1 MKFRLAVME
10 DLPQLVVV
18 FEEIIQNMNRNQ
30 IQIWDEVYPCGFF
43 EEDIKNK
50 QLYVLYDSEEIVA
63 AFALCRENAGANMVE
78 WKNNQANALYLDR
91 FGVNVNYL
99 RMGMGSLA
107 IQKAKETAKSVG
119 AVYLRLFVVDIN
131 SPAIELYQ
139 KLGFI
144 RAGGSYDEV
153 IEDDFVLHEYG
164 YEIEL

>member
-1 MKFRLAVME
+1 MLH
-10 DLPQLVVV
+10 
-18 FEEIIQNMNRNQ
+18 
-30 IQIWDEVYPCGFF
+30 
-43 EEDIKNK
+43 
-50 QLYVLYDSEEIVA
+50 DSEEIVA
-63 AFALCRENAGANMVE
+63 AFALCRGNAGANMVE

-91 FGVNVNYL
+91 FGVNVN
-99 RMGMGSLA
+99 
-107 IQKAKETAKSVG
+107 
-119 AVYLRLFVVDIN
+119 YLRLFVVDIN